1 MAPQSDRRSP
11 MNNSQPPHLPRQVG
25 IDAYGK
31 GGFRFADMSHIGSLL
46 CLPAGMFSW
55 PVTTPAQLDAA
66 SLQPVFDA
74 ALDIDV
80 FFIGMGEDIAPLD
93 PALKQLFKANNIIV
107 EALSTGSALRTY
119 NIMLSESRAVAAA
132 LMAVERRRP

>member
-1 MAPQSDRRSP
+1 MQDRPQDR
-11 MNNSQPPHLPRQVG
+11 PHLPRQVG
-25 IDAYGK
+25 IDAYGN
-31 GGFRFADMSHIGSLL
+31 GGFRFADMSHIGSIL

-55 PVTTPAQLDAA
+55 SITDLTQLDAA

-74 ALDIDV
+74 ADDIDV
-80 FFIGMGEDIAPLD
+80 FFLGMGQDIAALP
-93 PALKQLFKANNIIV
+93 PALKQLFKDHNIIV

-132 LMAVERRRP
+132 LIAIERQ